1 MESEINMLIR
11 VKTTYNY
18 TFNLLSVKSI
28 KPVKNLDELKEN
40 IQARLFENDP
50 ILIGRLKFAVIENM
64 KDTWNTIIN
73 NDIKNSFYTKYNGKL
88 ILETYPELSLYIEND
103 LDKDNILHFKP
114 LANKFYKE
122 KSELLLDNHN
132 ITISS
137 DNSIITCN
145 VIIGLKHLD
154 LV

>member
-1 MESEINMLIR
+1 MESGINMLIR
-11 VKTTYNY
+11 VKATYKY
-18 TFNLLSVKSI
+18 TFNLLNVKSI
-28 KPVKNLDELKEN
+28 KSIENLDELKES
-40 IQARLFENDP
+40 IQTRLFENDP

-88 ILETYPELSLYIEND
+88 ILETYPELCLYIEND
-103 LDKDNILHFKP
+103 LDKDNILHFKL

-122 KSELLLDNHN
+122 KSELLLDNHS

-154 LV
+154 LI